1 MNTLFS
7 NIDWIL
13 FYILAISTGYL
24 FLYAIASIKRDK
36 AKYPSSLINH
46 KFLVLFPAY
55 REDIIIVES
64 VKQFICQNYPREQF
78 DLVVISDQMSSH
90 TNMKLRELSAQVL
103 EISFESS
110 SKAKALNYAL
120 STFGPNEFDV
130 VVIMDADNV
139 VNNNFLKQI
148 SDAFGS
154 GIKAMQA
161 HRTAKNID
169 NDTSILDAV
178 SEEINNSIF
187 RKGHVNLGLSSALIG
202 SGMAFDYKWFKSN
215 IHILKSTGEDKELE
229 LLLLRDRI
237 FVEYLDYIDVYD
249 EKTTKT
255 KAFFNQRRRWLA
267 TQFYI
272 LRNSIKYFPLAILNN
287 WPLADKIIQWMLFPR
302 ILQLGLIGLFTILAT
317 IVDFYIAFKW
327 WCLLSLLL
335 ITLIISIPKELFNR
349 RLLLALNRIPLL
361 FILMFLNLFRLRGAS
376 NKFIHTE
383 KNQ

>member
-1 MNTLFS
+1 
-7 NIDWIL
+7 
-13 FYILAISTGYL
+13 
-24 FLYAIASIKRDK
+24 
-36 AKYPSSLINH
+36 
-46 KFLVLFPAY
+46 
-55 REDIIIVES
+55 
-64 VKQFICQNYPREQF
+64 
-78 DLVVISDQMSSH
+78 
-90 TNMKLRELSAQVL
+90 
-103 EISFESS
+103 
-110 SKAKALNYAL
+110 
-120 STFGPNEFDV
+120 
-130 VVIMDADNV
+130 
-139 VNNNFLKQI
+139 
-148 SDAFGS
+148 
-154 GIKAMQA
+154 MQA

-169 NDTSILDAV
+169 TDTSILDAV

-215 IHILKSTGEDKELE
+215 IHNLKSTGEDKELE

-255 KAFFNQRRRWLA
+255 KAFYNQRRRWLA

-272 LRNSIKYFPLAILNN
+272 LRSSIKYFPLAILNN

-317 IVDFYIAFKW
+317 IIDFSIAFKW

-349 RLLLALNRIPLL
+349 RLLLALHRIPLL

-376 NKFIHTE
+376 KNFIHTE